1 MLCND
6 LKLLVGL
13 GNPGAEYHKTR
24 HNVGFMVLEEISKK
38 NNCSFRENKK
48 LYGRTCEYGTG
59 IAKTRLL
66 MPNTYMNESGK
77 SVRSAKDWFNF
88 ENHQLIV
95 LVDDM
100 DLPLGKIRVRSKGS
114 SGGHNGLKSIIN
126 HLGTAEFKRLKIG
139 IGPPSDLQKDR
150 KSKTVSHVLG
160 RFSKEEFIVLN
171 LIIQEIISCID
182 SVTSN
187 NWQKITTRLNSY
199 KPEISS
205 LYENG

>member
-1 MLCND
+1 MYSDD

-13 GNPGAEYHKTR
+13 GNPGSEYNKTR
-24 HNVGFMVLEEISKK
+24 HNVGFMVIEEIARQ
-38 NNCSFRENKK
+38 NNCIFRENKK
-48 LYGRTCEYGTG
+48 LYGKTSEYGTG
-59 IAKTRLL
+59 IEKTRLL

-95 LVDDM
+95 LLDDM

-126 HLGTAEFKRLKIG
+126 HLGTNEFKRLKIG
-139 IGPPSDLQKDR
+139 IGSPSELQEER

-160 RFSKEEFIVLN
+160 KFSKEEFVILN
-171 LIIQEIISCID
+171 FIIKEIISSIE
-182 SVTSN
+182 SIKSN
-187 NWQKITTRLNSY
+187 NWGKITTRLNSY
-199 KPEISS
+199 KPKN
-205 LYENG
+205 L

>member
-1 MLCND
+1 MLSD
-6 LKLLVGL
+6 ELQLLVGL
-13 GNPGAEYHKTR
+13 GNPGAEYSKTR
-24 HNVGFMVLEEISKK
+24 HNVGFMVLEEIARK

-48 LYGRTCEYGTG
+48 LSGMTCEYGIG
-59 IAKTRLL
+59 IEKTRLL

-77 SVRSAKDWFNF
+77 SVRSARDWFNF

-126 HLGTAEFKRLKIG
+126 HLGTNEFKRLKIG
-139 IGPPSDLQKDR
+139 IGPPSDDQKER

-160 RFSKEEFIVLN
+160 RFSKEEFIKLN
-171 LIIQEIISCID
+171 FIIEEISTCIE
-182 SVTSN
+182 SITSE
-187 NWQKITTRLNSY
+187 NWEKITTRLNSY
-199 KPEISS
+199 KPDN
-205 LYENG
+205 L

>member
-1 MLCND
+1 MLSDD

-13 GNPGAEYHKTR
+13 GNPGAKYNKTR
-24 HNVGFMVLEEISKK
+24 HNVGFMVLEEIARK
-38 NNCSFRENKK
+38 NNCSFRESKK
-48 LYGRTCEYGTG
+48 LFGMTCEYGTG
-59 IAKTRLL
+59 IEKTRLL

-77 SVRSAKDWFNF
+77 SVRSARDWFDL

-114 SGGHNGLKSIIN
+114 SGGHNGLKSIIK

-139 IGPPSDLQKDR
+139 IGSPSHDTKER
-150 KSKTVSHVLG
+150 KSKTISHVLG
-160 RFSKEEFIVLN
+160 RFSKEEFIILN
-171 LIIQEIISCID
+171 FIIEEIISCFESI
-182 SVTSN
+182 TSN

-199 KPEISS
+199 KPCNE
-205 LYENG
+205 

>member
-1 MLCND
+1 MLSDD

-13 GNPGAEYHKTR
+13 GNPGTEYDKTR
-24 HNVGFMVLEEISKK
+24 HNVGFMVLEEIARK
-38 NNCSFRENKK
+38 NNCIFRESKK
-48 LYGRTCEYGTG
+48 LFSRTCEFGVG
-59 IAKTRLL
+59 VEKTRLL
-66 MPNTYMNESGK
+66 LPNTYMNESGK
-77 SVRSAKDWFNF
+77 AVRSAKDWFNF

-139 IGPPSDLQKDR
+139 IGPPSNDQQKR

-160 RFSKEEFIVLN
+160 RFSKEEFIILDF
-171 LIIQEIISCID
+171 IIEEIISCIE
-182 SVTSN
+182 SIKSN
-187 NWQKITTRLNSY
+187 NPENLEAQKNV
-199 KPEISS
+199 
-205 LYENG
+205 

>member
-1 MLCND
+1 MFSNE

-13 GNPGAEYHKTR
+13 GNPGSEYHKTR
-24 HNVGFMVLEEISKK
+24 HNVGFMVLEEIARQ
-38 NNCSFRENKK
+38 NNCNFRENKK
-48 LYGRTCEYGTG
+48 IHGKTCEIGLG
-59 IAKTRLL
+59 NSKTRLL

-88 ENHQLIV
+88 QNNQLIV

-126 HLGTAEFKRLKIG
+126 HLGTNEFKRLKIG
-139 IGPPSDLQKDR
+139 IGSPSEIQKER

-160 RFSKEEFIVLN
+160 RFSNEEFVILN
-171 LIIQEIISCID
+171 FIIKEIISSIE
-182 SVTSN
+182 SITFN
-187 NWQKITTRLNSY
+187 NWEKITTRLNSY
-199 KPEISS
+199 KPENS
-205 LYENG
+205 

>member
-1 MLCND
+1 MLSAD

-13 GNPGAEYHKTR
+13 GNPGEDYRKTR
-24 HNVGFMVLEEISKK
+24 HNVGYMVLEEIAKK
-38 NNCSFRENKK
+38 NNCNFRESKK
-48 LYGRTCEYGTG
+48 LFGKICEYGSG
-59 IAKTRLL
+59 IKKTKLL

-77 SVRSAKDWFNF
+77 AVRSAKDWFNF

-100 DLPLGKIRVRSKGS
+100 DLPLGKIRLRSKGS

-139 IGPPSDLQKDR
+139 IGPPSDDQKER

-160 RFSKEEFIVLN
+160 KFSKEEFIILN
-171 LIIQEIISCID
+171 FIIKEIISCIE
-182 SVTSN
+182 SITSN
-187 NWQKITTRLNSY
+187 NWEKITTRLNSY
-199 KPEISS
+199 KPE
-205 LYENG
+205 N